1 MHVHASMTL
10 APGQAQTVSD
20 LLARSLPLIARLGWK
35 LAASFRLLNGP
46 TRTILNLWDIPDANA
61 FISLGGQIAQD
72 PELLAIMGA
81 LEEDMIH
88 NELTLISQTMPAS
101 PAIEGA
107 AVAGEKT
114 VYLRETVTALPGK
127 SGSLSVLF
135 TQVVPLLEKRGW
147 RFLGSWRRATGA
159 SRMMMNLW
167 QLPASAGSV
176 SIYDIV
182 EEDAEVARAFAAI
195 AEASSSVELTYLK
208 KMPFSP

>member
-10 APGQAQTVSD
+10 TPGKTQTVSD

-46 TRTILNLWDIPDANA
+46 TRTIVNLWDIPDANA

-81 LEEDMIH
+81 LELAMIH
-88 NELTLISQTMPAS
+88 NELTLISETMPAS
-101 PAIEGA
+101 PAAPGA
-107 AVAGEKT
+107 AVASEKT

-127 SGSLSVLF
+127 SGSLNALL
-135 TQVVPLLEKRGW
+135 TDAVPLLEERGF
-147 RFLGSWRRATGA
+147 RFLGSWRRATGP

-167 QLPASAGSV
+167 QLPGSASSL
-176 SIYDIV
+176 SIHDLV
-182 EEDAEVARAFAAI
+182 EQDAEVARSFAAI
-195 AEASSSVELTYLK
+195 ADVSSSIEMTTMK